1 MPQCV
6 KVGDLVKFNPS
17 GVGPSSFRYVSQGE
31 LEPLGVV
38 IEDCSP
44 QRPENVNRYVE
55 VLWADGDIC
64 KAHSTDLDILHEG
77 G

>member
-1 MPQCV
+1 MEKHV

-17 GVGPSSFRYVSQGE
+17 GIGPSSFRYTSQGNSV
-31 LEPLGVV
+31 GVI

-44 QRPENVNRYVE
+44 MRPEYCQRYVQ
-55 VLWADGDIC
+55 VLWDDGDIC

>member
-1 MPQCV
+1 MPQIA
-6 KVGDLVKFNPS
+6 KVGDLVRYNPS
-17 GVGPSSFRYVSQGE
+17 DSGPSSFRFGWPNCAGV
-31 LEPLGVV
+31 GVV

-44 QRPENVNRYVE
+44 LRPENVNRYVE